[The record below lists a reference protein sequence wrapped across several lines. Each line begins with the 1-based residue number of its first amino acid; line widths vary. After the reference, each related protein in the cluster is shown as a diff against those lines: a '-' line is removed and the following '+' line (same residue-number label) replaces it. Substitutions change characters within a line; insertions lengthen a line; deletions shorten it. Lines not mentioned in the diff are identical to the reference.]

1 MQLTEVHRDYCRI
14 EDGILYPCRA
24 MNDALQEGRAKGI
37 EYLEVWDF
45 KQYKVSKSMAVIH
58 SGKLPKEGVVANYCP
73 FCGVPIAHHVGGP
86 SGLAS
91 ALQGEEVG
99 ADHD

>member
-1 MQLTEVHRDYCRI
+1 MRVTEAQRAYCRI

-24 MNDALQEGRAKGI
+24 MNDALQEGRRTKGI

-45 KQYKVSKSMAVIH
+45 KQHKVSKSMAVIH
-58 SGKLPKEGVVANYCP
+58 SGKLPKGGVVANYCP
-73 FCGVPIAHHVGGP
+73 FCGVPIAYHVGGP

-91 ALQGEEVG
+91 ALQGKEGEKR
-99 ADHD
+99 